1 MSWNTTDRDFPVKD
15 NFLDLIDTQI
25 RQRPEKLAVAS
36 GKETLNYRELDE
48 LSNRYAHYLLGQGFK
63 IGDLVAVCLS
73 RSCQWLPVL
82 IGVMRA
88 GAAYVPL
95 DVIYPSSRLKYMLDA
110 SKAKF
115 LFTEQEF
122 IDGLPDTAAEITCID
137 TIDVQLKQQSVSRPD
152 HVIRGSD
159 LAYVIFT
166 SGSTG
171 NPKGVQVPHSAVV
184 NFLQSMAET
193 PGLDA
198 DDVLLAIT
206 TLSFDIS
213 VLELFLPLVVGG
225 TTVLANATDAS
236 EGTRL
241 SQLMSEHSVTVM
253 QATPGT
259 WRLLLASGW
268 EGDHSLKALCG
279 GEAFPADLKTP
290 LLQRVSALWNM
301 YGPTET
307 TIWSTCGELTVDQAK
322 ITVGKPIANTQ
333 CYVLDDEGRPCA
345 PGVAGELNIGG
356 LGVSNGYFE
365 QADLTA
371 KAFVHDPFSPT
382 HAIMYRTGDLAQWT
396 SDGQIEVKGRIDS
409 QVKIRGFR
417 IELGEIETHMNGLE
431 VVHQCVATV
440 REDRPG
446 DQRLVAY
453 VVFKDGAELS
463 VVEMRKHLR
472 KFLPAYMIPQHLIP
486 IDSIP
491 TTLNGKINRDSLPK
505 PAYSQAQQIDAHRA
519 TSGNASEQWLLTT
532 LRELIGLD
540 HINLDDGFFD
550 VGGNSMMAADLIQRA
565 KTEMNMDIPLSAMA
579 LQTISQIAKQYGS
592 EQGDASNGIAVDN
605 QKSKNKNSRIRTFAQ
620 NLFSRR

>member
-1 MSWNTTDRDFPVKD
+1 MTWNTTERDFPVKD
-15 NFLDLIDTQI
+15 SFLELIDAQI
-25 RQRPEKLAVAS
+25 QLRPEKLAVAS
-36 GKETLNYRELDE
+36 GKQSLSYQELDA
-48 LSNRYAHYLLGQGFK
+48 LSNRYAHYLLDQGFK
-63 IGDLVAVCLS
+63 AGELVAVCLS

-88 GAAYVPL
+88 GGIYVPL
-95 DVIYPSSRLKYMLDA
+95 DVIYPSSRIKYMLDA
-110 SKAKF
+110 SRAKF

-122 IDGLPDTAAEITCID
+122 LDDLPETTAAISCID
-137 TIDVQLKQQSVSRPD
+137 TIEDQLTRQSISPPD
-152 HVIRGSD
+152 HKISGDD

-171 NPKGVQVPHSAVV
+171 NPKGVQVPHSAVA

-236 EGTRL
+236 EGARL

-268 EGDHSLKALCG
+268 EGDRSLKALCG
-279 GEAFPADLKTP
+279 GEAFPADLKAP
-290 LLQRVSALWNM
+290 LLQRVSTLWNM

-307 TIWSTCGELTVDQAK
+307 TIWSTCGELTVDQSQ

-345 PGVAGELNIGG
+345 PGIAGELNIGG
-356 LGVSNGYFE
+356 LGVSKGYFE

-371 KAFVHDPFSPT
+371 KAFVNDPFSPSNS
-382 HAIMYRTGDLAQWT
+382 IMYRTGDLAQWT

-417 IELGEIETHMNGLE
+417 IELGEIETYMNELDA
-431 VVHQCVATV
+431 VHQCVATV
-440 REDRPG
+440 REDQPG

-453 VVFKDGAELS
+453 VVLNAGSELS
-463 VVEMRKHLR
+463 VVEMRKYLR
-472 KFLPAYMIPQHLIP
+472 QFLPAYMIPQHLIP
-486 IDSIP
+486 IESIP
-491 TTLNGKINRDSLPK
+491 TTLNGKINRAALPK
-505 PAYSQAQQIDAHRA
+505 PTSSRPTKIDTNPA
-519 TSGNASEQWLLTT
+519 TAGNATEQWLLTT

-540 HINLDDGFFD
+540 NINLEDSFFD
-550 VGGNSMMAADLIQRA
+550 VGGNSMMAADLIHRA
-565 KTEMNMDIPLSAMA
+565 KTEIGMDIPLSAMA
-579 LQTISQIAKQYGS
+579 LQSISQIARQYGAKNHAQNAGAGHES
-592 EQGDASNGIAVDN
+592 AD
-605 QKSKNKNSRIRTFAQ
+605 KSSRIRSFAQ
-620 NLFSRR
+620 KLFNRR

>member
-1 MSWNTTDRDFPVKD
+1 MSWNTTERDFPVKD
-15 NFLDLIDTQI
+15 SFLELIDAQI
-25 RQRPEKLAVAS
+25 KLRPDKLAVAS
-36 GKETLNYRELDE
+36 GKDTLSYRELDE
-48 LSNRYAHYLLGQGFK
+48 LSNRYAHYLLAQDFR
-63 IGDLVAVCLS
+63 IGELVAVCLS

-88 GAAYVPL
+88 GGTYVPL
-95 DVIYPSSRLKYMLDA
+95 DVIYPSSRIKYMLDA

-122 IDGLPDTAAEITCID
+122 LEDLPQTTAAITCID
-137 TIDVQLKQQSVSRPD
+137 SIGDQLECHPISPPD
-152 HVIRGSD
+152 HTVSGDD

-193 PGLDA
+193 PGLVA

-225 TTVLANATDAS
+225 TTVLANASDAS
-236 EGTRL
+236 EGARL
-241 SQLMSEHSVTVM
+241 SQLMLEHSVTVM

-268 EGDHSLKALCG
+268 EGDRSLKALCG

-307 TIWSTCGELTVDQAK
+307 TIWSTCGELTADQSQ

-345 PGVAGELNIGG
+345 PGIAGELNIGG
-356 LGVSNGYFE
+356 LGVSKGYFE

-371 KAFVHDPFSPT
+371 KAFVNNPFSPS
-382 HAIMYRTGDLAQWT
+382 HSIMYRTGDLAQWT

-417 IELGEIETHMNGLE
+417 IELGEIETYMNELDA
-431 VVHQCVATV
+431 VHQCVATV

-453 VVFKDGAELS
+453 VVLNAGGELS
-463 VVEMRKHLR
+463 VVEMRKYLR
-472 KFLPAYMIPQHLIP
+472 QFLPGYMIPQHLIP
-486 IDSIP
+486 IESVP
-491 TTLNGKINRDSLPK
+491 TTLNGKINRAALPK
-505 PAYSQAQQIDAHRA
+505 PASSQATPAD
-519 TSGNASEQWLLTT
+519 TNPMEVGNATEQWLLTT

-540 HINLDDGFFD
+540 HINLDDSFFD

-565 KTEMNMDIPLSAMA
+565 KTEANMDIPLSAMA
-579 LQTISQIAKQYGS
+579 LQSIAQIAKQYGA
-592 EQGDASNGIAVDN
+592 DSNAADV
-605 QKSKNKNSRIRTFAQ
+605 QKPENKGSRIRTFAQ
-620 NLFSRR
+620 NLFNRR

>member
-1 MSWNTTDRDFPVKD
+1 MTWNTTERDFPVKD
-15 NFLDLIDTQI
+15 SFLTLIDAQI
-25 RQRPEKLAVAS
+25 QRSPEKLAVAS
-36 GKETLNYRELDE
+36 GIDTLSYQELDE
-48 LSNRYAHYLLGQGFK
+48 LSNRYAHYLRDQGFRP
-63 IGDLVAVCLS
+63 GELVAVCLS
-73 RSCQWLPVL
+73 RSCHWLPVL

-88 GAAYVPL
+88 GGTYVPL
-95 DVIYPSSRLKYMLDA
+95 DVIYPSSRIKYMLDA

-122 IDGLPDTAAEITCID
+122 LDGLPETTASITCID
-137 TIDVQLKQQSVSRPD
+137 TIEDQLMGFSISAPD
-152 HVIRGSD
+152 HVISGDD

-171 NPKGVQVPHSAVV
+171 NPKGVQVPHSAVA

-213 VLELFLPLVVGG
+213 VLELFLPLIVGG
-225 TTVLANATDAS
+225 TTVLANASDAS
-236 EGTRL
+236 EGARL
-241 SQLMSEHSVTVM
+241 SQLMTEHSVTVM

-268 EGDHSLKALCG
+268 EGDRSLKALCG
-279 GEAFPADLKTP
+279 GEAFPADLKAP
-290 LLQRVSALWNM
+290 LLQRVSTLWNM

-307 TIWSTCGELTVDQAK
+307 TIWSTCGELTAAQSE

-356 LGVSNGYFE
+356 LGVSKGYFE

-371 KAFVHDPFSPT
+371 KAFVNNPFSPS
-382 HAIMYRTGDLAQWT
+382 HSIMYRTGDLAQWT
-396 SDGQIEVKGRIDS
+396 SDGHIEVKGRIDS

-417 IELGEIETHMNGLE
+417 IELGEIETHMNELDS
-431 VVHQCVATV
+431 VHQCVATV

-453 VVFKDGAELS
+453 VVFNDGGELS
-463 VVEMRKHLR
+463 VVEMRKYLR
-472 KFLPAYMIPQHLIP
+472 QFLPGYMIPQHLIP
-486 IDSIP
+486 IEAIP
-491 TTLNGKINRDSLPK
+491 TTLNGKINRAALPK
-505 PAYSQAQQIDAHRA
+505 PKSSQSIPVDSGPAMAGSA
-519 TSGNASEQWLLTT
+519 TEQWLLAT
-532 LRELIGLD
+532 LRELIGLE

-565 KTEMNMDIPLSAMA
+565 KTEMDMDIPLSAMA
-579 LQTISQIAKQYGS
+579 LQSISQIAKQYGPDRNKPD
-592 EQGDASNGIAVDN
+592 GLAASG
-605 QKSKNKNSRIRTFAQ
+605 QKLENKSSRIRTFAQ
-620 NLFSRR
+620 NLFNRR

>member
-1 MSWNTTDRDFPVKD
+1 MIWNTTERDFPVKGS
-15 NFLDLIDTQI
+15 FLELIDAQI
-25 RQRPEKLAVAS
+25 QLRPDKRAVAS
-36 GKETLNYRELDE
+36 GTESLSYQELDT
-48 LSNRYAHYLLGQGFK
+48 LSNQYAHYLLDQGFQA
-63 IGDLVAVCLS
+63 GELVAVCLS

-88 GAAYVPL
+88 GGTYVPL
-95 DVIYPSSRLKYMLDA
+95 DVIYPSSRIKYMLDT
-110 SKAKF
+110 SKARF

-122 IDGLPDTAAEITCID
+122 VEGLPATTAAVTCID
-137 TIDVQLKQQSVSRPD
+137 LIEDQLQEYSLSPPAHTIDGD
-152 HVIRGSD
+152 D

-171 NPKGVQVPHSAVV
+171 NPKGVQVPHSAVA
-184 NFLQSMAET
+184 NFLQSMAER
-193 PGLDA
+193 PGLST

-213 VLELFLPLVVGG
+213 VLELFLPLIVGG

-236 EGTRL
+236 EGARL
-241 SQLMSEHSVTVM
+241 SQLMTEHSVTVM

-290 LLQRVSALWNM
+290 LLQRVATLWNM

-307 TIWSTCGELTVDQAK
+307 TIWSTCGELTADQSQ
-322 ITVGKPIANTQ
+322 ITVGTPIANTQ
-333 CYVLDDEGRPCA
+333 CYVLDEEGRPCA
-345 PGVAGELNIGG
+345 PGVAGELVIGG
-356 LGVSNGYFE
+356 LGVSRGYFE
-365 QADLTA
+365 QAELTA
-371 KAFVHDPFSPT
+371 KVFVNDPFSPSYST
-382 HAIMYRTGDLAQWT
+382 MYRTGDLAQWN

-417 IELGEIETHMNGLE
+417 IELGEIETHMNGLD
-431 VVHQCVATV
+431 VVQQCVATV

-453 VVFKDGAELS
+453 VVLKPNSELS
-463 VVEMRKHLR
+463 LIEMRKYLR
-472 KFLPAYMIPQHLIP
+472 QLLPGYMIPQHLMTIE
-486 IDSIP
+486 SIP
-491 TTLNGKINRDSLPK
+491 TTLNGKINRSALPK
-505 PAYSQAQQIDAHRA
+505 PVSTQPSTPVTA
-519 TSGNASEQWLLTT
+519 GNETEQWLLST
-532 LRELIGLD
+532 LKELIGLE
-540 HINLDDGFFD
+540 HINLDDSFFD

-579 LQTISQIAKQYGS
+579 LQSISQIAKQYNPANGS
-592 EQGDASNGIAVDN
+592 QDRTADN
-605 QKSKNKNSRIRTFAQ
+605 SSRPEKKNSRIRTLAQ
-620 NLFSRR
+620 SLFNRR